1 MNLLMSSCFGLTSS
15 PTRHAFQPPDFNAS
29 GVVSRVVWFTRC
41 PGHKILGQMT
51 ELQEVSAA
59 MQKNEAGLWCLTEP
73 AIDSWN
79 NQTTGIKNTHKSK
92 LAPLKDAPDG

>member
-1 MNLLMSSCFGLTSS
+1 MVTGTSKRYVFTTS
-15 PTRHAFQPPDFNAS
+15 DFTAS
-29 GVVSRVVWFTRC
+29 GIARSVVWFTRC
-41 PGHKILGQMT
+41 PGHKILSQMT

-79 NQTTGIKNTHKSK
+79 GMTTGIKNTHKSK
-92 LAPLKDAPDG
+92 LSPLNDAPDG